1 MDTERVSIALITGA
15 NRGIGYEIAGELGR
29 LGMTV
34 LVGARDLEQ
43 AEHAVARLC
52 GEGIDAQAVGLDV
65 TSGDDPAAAA
75 AWIDAEYGR
84 LDVLVNNAGISGAR
98 QGQLPGS
105 VDLDSLR
112 AVFATN
118 VFGAVAVTEA
128 MLPLLRSSPRARIV
142 NVTSGLGSMTR
153 MTDPQDYFTDLP
165 PNLGYAPSKSALNH
179 ITVQYAKHLAP
190 EAILVNAAD
199 PGPCATDFTKDLP
212 GLTRSAADGARI
224 VVHLATLEDNGPTG
238 GYFNETGPVPW

>member
-1 MDTERVSIALITGA
+1 MEMERAPIALITGA
-15 NRGIGYEIAGELGR
+15 NRGIGYEIVRGLGR

-34 LVGARDLEQ
+34 LVGARDLGQ
-43 AEHAVARLC
+43 GEHAAARLC
-52 GEGIDAQAVGLDV
+52 GDGIDAHAVHLEV
-65 TSGDDPAAAA
+65 TSGADPAAAA
-75 AWIDAEYGR
+75 AWIEAEYGR

-165 PNLGYAPSKSALNH
+165 ANLGYAPSKSALNH
-179 ITVQYAKHLAP
+179 ITVQYAKHLASQ
-190 EAILVNAAD
+190 AILVNAAD

-212 GLTRSAADGARI
+212 GVTRTAAEGARI
-224 VVHLATLEDNGPTG
+224 VVQLATLEENGPTG
-238 GYFNETGPVPW
+238 GYFDETGPVPW

>member
-1 MDTERVSIALITGA
+1 MNTERGSIALITGA
-15 NRGIGYEIAGELGR
+15 NRGIGYEIAVGLGR

-34 LVGARDLEQ
+34 LMGARDLDQGEP
-43 AEHAVARLC
+43 AAARLC
-52 GEGIDAQAVGLDV
+52 GDGIDAQAVRLDV
-65 TSGDDPAAAA
+65 TSGHDPAGAA
-75 AWIDAEYGR
+75 AWIDAQYGR

-98 QGQLPGS
+98 QAQQPGS
-105 VDLDSLR
+105 ADLDTLR

-128 MLPLLRSSPRARIV
+128 TLPLLRRSPRARIV

-153 MTDPQDYFTDLP
+153 MTDPHDYFTGLP
-165 PNLGYAPSKSALNH
+165 ATLGYSPSKSALNH
-179 ITVQYAKHLAP
+179 VTVQYAKHLAP

-212 GLTRSAADGARI
+212 GVTRTAVDGARI
-224 VVHLATLEDNGPTG
+224 VVHLATLEENGPTG
-238 GYFNETGPVPW
+238 GFFNEAGRVPW